1 MAATTS
7 NDKNV
12 LFGNPENNYLNC
24 TKGFA
29 SWAFTLDHKRIGVM
43 YLIGVTG
50 AMLMAGAFALILR
63 THLWNHNTNGGGLL
77 TDDQYNQM
85 FTLHG
90 AVMVFAF
97 IIPSIPAALGNFVL
111 PMMLGAKDVA
121 FPRLNLASFYLW
133 IMGTTCLLCA
143 ILLGGGLDTG
153 WTFYTPYS
161 IDTDTGVI
169 WATFGA
175 FILGFSSIF
184 TGLNFLVTINT
195 MRAPGQSWF
204 KLPLFLWSLYA
215 TSIIQILATPVLG
228 ITLLLLIAEK
238 TLHIGIFD
246 PKYGGDPVPFQHFFW
261 FYSHPAVYIMILPPM
276 GVISELMAVYCR
288 KKIFGYSF
296 IAFSSVAIALLGFL
310 VWGHHMFTSG
320 QSTVVNMIFSAITF
334 SVAIPSAVKVFNWLA
349 TMYKGSIALATPMC
363 FALSFIFLF
372 GIGGLTGLQLA
383 TLFTDIQ
390 LHDTYFVVAHF
401 HFVAVGG
408 TLTALFGGVFH
419 WWPKMFGRMYNDA
432 MGRVACLLIFGGFCL
447 TFFPQFVMGS
457 RGMPRRYAS
466 YDPEFVIFHQLST
479 VGAFVL
485 GSGVILAIG
494 VLVYAA
500 FRGPKVNGNPFGAAS
515 LEWQSSSPPD
525 FHNFIHKP
533 VMNDPYDYSSQVY
546 DEELDTYIQRKFAE
560 PIQKPIKEPKPD
572 MDPVKGGSDN

>member
-1 MAATTS
+1 MATKAIT
-7 NDKNV
+7 DKNQI
-12 LFGNPENNYLNC
+12 FGHAENNYL
-24 TKGFA
+24 TVSRGFA
-29 SWAFTLDHKRIGVM
+29 SWAFTLDHKRIGIM
-43 YLIGVTG
+43 YLIGVTI
-50 AMLMAGAFALILR
+50 ALLLAGAFALALR
-63 THLWNHNTNGGGLL
+63 MHLWTPDGAML

-133 IMGTTCLLCA
+133 MIGTGCLLAA
-143 ILLGGGLDTG
+143 ILTGGGLDTG

-161 IDTDTGVI
+161 IETDTGVI

-175 FILGFSSIF
+175 FVLGFSSIF

-195 MRAPGQSWF
+195 MRAPGQTWF
-204 KLPLFLWSLYA
+204 KLPLFLWALYSTA
-215 TSIIQILATPVLG
+215 IIQILATPVLG
-228 ITLLLLIAEK
+228 ITLLLLIAER
-238 TLHIGIFD
+238 TMNIGIFD
-246 PKYGGDPVPFQHFFW
+246 PKYGGDPVLFQHFFW

-276 GVISELMAVYCR
+276 GIISELMSVYSR

-296 IAFSSVAIALLGFL
+296 IALSSVAIALLGFL

-320 QSTVVNMIFSAITF
+320 QSVVVSMIFSAITF

-349 TMYKGSIALATPMC
+349 TMYKGSIILTTPMC

-372 GIGGLTGLQLA
+372 GIGGLTGLHLA
-383 TLFTDIQ
+383 TLSTDIQ

-408 TLTALFGGVFH
+408 TLTALFGGLYH

-432 MGRVACLLIFGGFCL
+432 MGRVSCLLIFSGFCL

-457 RGMPRRYAS
+457 RGMPRRYAT
-466 YDPEFVIFHQLST
+466 YDPEFQIFHQLST
-479 VGAFVL
+479 IGAFVL
-485 GSGVILAIG
+485 GIGIVMSLG

-500 FRGPKVNGNPFGAAS
+500 FRGPKCSGNPFGAAT

-525 FHNFIHKP
+525 FHNFIHQP
-533 VMNDPYDYSSQVY
+533 VLIDPYDFNALVY
-546 DEELDTYIQRKFAE
+546 DEELDSYIPRKFTQPA
-560 PIQKPIKEPKPD
+560 PQPGKEPQPD
-572 MDPVKGGSDN
+572 LDPVKRSKEN